1 MALKRAGCFVRI
13 DKFDSLGS
21 FSTDSSGELD
31 VLGHDGNPLGV
42 DGAQVSILEKPDQV
56 SLTSLLESSDS
67 GTLEPQVG
75 LEILGNLP
83 DQTLEGELAN

>member
-1 MALKRAGCFVRI
+1 MALKRACCFVGI
-13 DKFDSLGS
+13 DKLDSLSS